1 MSSTPEVL
9 PFQAEVA
16 QVLRLVVHSLYSQ
29 REVFLRE
36 LVSNASDALDKLR
49 FCAITDPTL
58 LAGDDRLGIRIHA
71 DESAKTLT
79 ISDTGIGMSRDELV
93 KNLGTVAHSGS
104 KALLEELTKR
114 GEGSAPSLIGQFGVG
129 FYSAFLVSTS
139 VAVTSRAA
147 GATEAWTWTSDGQSS
162 FTIEPAEHAERGTTI
177 VLHLS
182 EAGAEFLAPWRVR
195 EVVRRSSNYIGYP
208 IELEVEKRA
217 TEGGPLE
224 KVWERINEAKA
235 LWQRPKATISNEEYE
250 AFFHEVGGGNGK
262 PLAWSH
268 FKVEGTTEFAGLL
281 YLPSERPYDFSFD
294 GKQRGLKLF
303 VKRVL
308 IFDDCAELGAP
319 WARFVRGVL
328 DSDDLPLNVS
338 RELLQDSS
346 VARTIKK
353 QVTKKILD
361 LLEESA
367 TAKPR
372 EYEVFFQ
379 AFGGFLK
386 EGAANDFDHRERL
399 AKLLRYRSTF
409 TAEGTESASPWVSLP
424 EYVSRMRDG
433 QSAIF
438 YLVGDKASAVAS
450 SPHLEGL
457 KKRGFEVLLLTE
469 PVDGFVFE
477 GLRTFDGKELV
488 SALHAD
494 LDLEATEDEQKAY
507 DEAEASVKPLLDRAT
522 EILGGKVESVT
533 ASQRLTDSPA
543 CLVLGEGGL
552 PAHLERMLREAG
564 QPVPPQTRILE
575 VNPSHPLV
583 KAIQALDAKEPGSER
598 VREFIE
604 VLFDQ
609 AALQQGATLDDP
621 NRFARRVTDLLTK
634 AAESAASA

>member
-1 MSSTPEVL
+1 MT
-9 PFQAEVA
+9 
-16 QVLRLVVHSLYSQ
+16 
-29 REVFLRE
+29 
-36 LVSNASDALDKLR
+36 
-49 FCAITDPTL
+49 
-58 LAGDDRLGIRIHA
+58 
-71 DESAKTLT
+71 
-79 ISDTGIGMSRDELV
+79 RDELV

-104 KALLEELTKR
+104 KALLEELAKR
-114 GEGSAPSLIGQFGVG
+114 GEGSAPTLIGQFGVG
-129 FYSAFLVSTS
+129 FYSAFLVANQ
-139 VAVTSRAA
+139 VEVTSRAA
-147 GATEAWTWTSDGQSS
+147 GSSEAWTWTSDGQSS
-162 FTIEPAEHAERGTTI
+162 FTLAPSDRTERGTRI

-182 EAGAEFLAPWRVR
+182 ETGSEFLAAWRLR
-195 EVVRRSSNYIGYP
+195 ETVKRSSNYIGYP
-208 IELEVEKRA
+208 IELEVEKRT

-235 LWQRPKATISNEEYE
+235 LWQRPKSSITNEEYE

-281 YLPSERPYDFSFD
+281 YLPSERPFDFSFD

-353 QVTKKILD
+353 QVTKKVLD
-361 LLEESA
+361 LLEETA

-372 EYEVFFQ
+372 EYEAFFQ
-379 AFGGFLK
+379 AFGSFIK
-386 EGAANDFDHRERL
+386 EGAANDYEHRERL
-399 AKLLRYRSTF
+399 AKLLRLRSTF
-409 TAEGTESASPWVSLP
+409 TAEGADSAWVSLP
-424 EYVSRMRDG
+424 EYVSRMREG
-433 QSAIF
+433 QSAIY

-450 SPHLEGL
+450 SPHLEAL

-477 GLRTFDGKELV
+477 GLGTFDGKELV

-494 LDLEATEDEQKAY
+494 LELEASEDEKKAHE
-507 DEAEASVKPLLDRAT
+507 EAEASVKTLLERASG
-522 EILGGKVESVT
+522 ILVGKVESVV

-564 QPVPPQTRILE
+564 QPVPPQKRILE
-575 VNPSHPLV
+575 VNPSHALV
-583 KAIQALDAKEPGSER
+583 KAIQTLDTKEPGSDR
-598 VREFIE
+598 VREYIE

-609 AALQQGATLDDP
+609 AALQQGATLEDP
-621 NRFARRVTDLLTK
+621 NRFAKRVTELLTR
-634 AAESAASA
+634 AAESAAAS